1 MIRANYPSSRRA
13 GFTLV
18 EVLVVVAIITVLVS
32 LTAAAVFKIYGEGD
46 KLVAR
51 KDISDLGIAIEAFK
65 LKMNVDYI
73 PSRFRLRED
82 LFGYQI
88 GMAAGDYLDQES
100 WTYLKK
106 LFPKLQT
113 PTMPYNGTNP
123 NSVWIDWNLNGTL
136 DSPVDLEGHQCLV
149 FFLGGVPRY
158 NPNGA
163 TGFSTN
169 PAYPGAAAFVSAAGV
184 PGTAVMTDERIGP
197 FFQFKSNQ
205 LVALPT
211 PPLSNKISVANPTNG
226 GGYFSMLDP
235 WGVNPY
241 VYFSG
246 YKKNNGYNRYYAYYF
261 GTAAGQLGLPW
272 NSVSDNMTVIV
283 EDRAT
288 LGISNPTAATPV
300 YYPMWPYAAAGG
312 VNINNPLPLYQNPL
326 SYQII
331 CSGPD
336 KVFGQG
342 TPMLVGANGIW
353 TPQPPPGNS
362 VWSPSN
368 AGFLTTKGRDDY
380 SNFHDRVLGS
390 GD

>member
-18 EVLVVVAIITVLVS
+18 EVLVVVAIIAVLVS

-82 LFGYQI
+82 LYGYQTGI
-88 GMAAGDYLDQES
+88 LAGDYLDQES

-106 LFPKLQT
+106 LFPKIQT
-113 PTMPYNGTNP
+113 PSAAYPNP
-123 NSVWIDWNLNGTL
+123 GSVWIDWNLTGGAP
-136 DSPVDLEGHQCLV
+136 DAPIDLEGHQCLV
-149 FFLGGVPRY
+149 FFLGGVPRF

-169 PAYPGAAAFVSAAGV
+169 PAYPAAAAFVSPTGVAG
-184 PGTAVMTDERIGP
+184 TSVMTDERIGP

-205 LVALPT
+205 LQVIPTAPGLPFPNSPT
-211 PPLSNKISVANPTNG
+211 SAPAN
-226 GGYFSMLDP
+226 GYFSFMDP
-235 WGVNPY
+235 WGVCPY
-241 VYFSG
+241 LYFSG
-246 YKKNNGYNRYYAYYF
+246 YKKNNGYNRYYNYYATSPLYAAFAPLSDCPSIPNYPPAVAGPSVEQRAY
-261 GTAAGQLGLPW
+261 AG
-272 NSVSDNMTVIV
+272 V
-283 EDRAT
+283 
-288 LGISNPTAATPV
+288 
-300 YYPMWPYAAAGG
+300 WPYAAAGG
-312 VNINNPLPLYQNPL
+312 ANVNNPLPLYQNPL

-331 CSGPD
+331 CAGPD

-342 TPMLVGANGIW
+342 TPMQIAGGIW
-353 TPQPPPGNS
+353 TPNPPNS
-362 VWSPSN
+362 VWSPAN
-368 AGFLTTKGRDDY
+368 AGNQTIKGKDDY
-380 SNFHDRVLGS
+380 SNFHDRILGS